1 MFRNGTTRYVPL
13 SESCLIEPCP
23 NVLSR
28 LLLISDGESE
38 VPESTPPGE
47 ARNWDSL
54 LAEGGIASK
63 ELRLLS

>member
-1 MFRNGTTRYVPL
+1 MPL
-13 SESCLIEPCP
+13 SESCLIDPSP

-28 LLLISDGESE
+28 LLLKSDGESKVTE
-38 VPESTPPGE
+38 GDPPGE
-47 ARNWDSL
+47 TRNWEGL